1 MKKMRNFYNQKT
13 SKIEQFEPA
22 QILTFEFAAPDTWSF
37 SFFKDLD
44 KEMERFIGDIMP
56 TNEPILFRLKTDLTQ
71 YRTDEELSVNDFALS
86 VIGVFMSHL
95 FTNIYIDLADQRL
108 TPPPSLEKAFLTVI
122 LKKDLHNRILKYPV
136 IAVDFI
142 DSDQLEIEVF

>member
-13 SKIEQFEPA
+13 GKIEEFKPS

-37 SFFKDLD
+37 SFFKELD
-44 KEMERFIGDIMP
+44 KEMGHFISDILP
-56 TNEPILFRLKTDLTQ
+56 IDEPILFRLKTDLTK
-71 YRTDEELSVNDFALS
+71 YRTDDELSINDFALS

-95 FTNIYIDLADQRL
+95 FTKEYIDLVDQRL
-108 TPPPSLEKAFLTVI
+108 TPLPSLGKAFLTVM

-136 IAVDFI
+136 IAIDFI